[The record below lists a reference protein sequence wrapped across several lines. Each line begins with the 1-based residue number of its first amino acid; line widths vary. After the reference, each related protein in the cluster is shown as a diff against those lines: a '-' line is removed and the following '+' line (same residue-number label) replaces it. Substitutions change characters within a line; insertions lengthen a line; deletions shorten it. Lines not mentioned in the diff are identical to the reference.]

1 MKFAALALACA
12 LTAGPAVAEDVTAF
26 VHVNLAPMTSEAV
39 LKDQTLIVRDGVV
52 AAIGKDLPPPPGARV
67 IDGGGAAWLA
77 PGLVDG
83 HVHSDTPE
91 ALKVYLAHGI
101 TSVIDMGAARQEFI
115 SQVMPAVNAGKRP
128 GPHVYAALRVDG
140 SPRYGQ
146 LVLRD
151 AEDARAA
158 VRLAKANDYS
168 FIKVYNDLAP
178 ATFAALAQAGREQG
192 LPLVGHSVSAVGLP
206 AQLPAGQLLVAHLEE
221 FLYTGPG
228 VPPADGP
235 PGDAAIPAVVKLA
248 KDAGAFVGADLVT
261 YGAIADQWGKPGV
274 LAGYL
279 AAPSAAYVEPER
291 RTEWRRSGY
300 VRRTGDITPNLALLG
315 RLALALAQAGVPL
328 VAGTDA
334 PTVAGL
340 VPGVSLHDD
349 LDRLRA
355 AGLTPYQVLASA
367 TRTPGELVARAR
379 PGEPRFGTLVP
390 GARADLIL
398 TARNP
403 LSDLATLRTPRGV
416 MTAGRWYEAGDLKA
430 MLDEVAETY
439 RQSIQ

>member
-1 MKFAALALACA
+1 MKLAALALACA
-12 LTAGPAVAEDVTAF
+12 LIAGPAVGEEVTAF
-26 VHVNLAPMTSEAV
+26 LHVNLAPMTSEAV
-39 LKDQTLIVRDGVV
+39 LRDQTLIVRDGAI

-67 IDGGGAAWLA
+67 IDGRGEAWLA

-146 LVLRD
+146 LVVRD

-158 VRLAKANDYS
+158 VRLAKANGYS
-168 FIKVYNDLAP
+168 FIKVYNNLAP
-178 ATFAALAQAGREQG
+178 ATFAALAQAGREQR
-192 LPLVGHSVSAVGLP
+192 LPLVGHGVTAVGLP
-206 AQLPAGQLLVAHLEE
+206 AQLAAGQLLVAHLEE

-228 VPPADGP
+228 VPPPDGAP
-235 PGDAAIPAVVKLA
+235 SDAAIPAVVKLV

-261 YGAIADQWGKPGV
+261 YGAIVDQWGKPDR

-279 AAPSAAYVEPER
+279 AAPSASLVTPER
-291 RTEWRRSGY
+291 RIEWKDSGY
-300 VRRTGDITPNLALLG
+300 VRRTGDITPNLAFLE
-315 RLALALAQAGVPL
+315 RLALALAKAGVPL

-334 PTVAGL
+334 PTVPGL

-349 LDRLRA
+349 LARLRA
-355 AGLTPYQVLASA
+355 AGLSPYQTLASA

-379 PGEPRFGTLVP
+379 ADEPRFGVLAP

-403 LSDLATLRTPRGV
+403 LSDLSTLRRPQGV
-416 MTAGRWYEAGDLKA
+416 MAAGRWYEAVELRA
-430 MLDEVAETY
+430 MLDEVAATY
-439 RQSIQ
+439 RLSIQ